1 MAKSAEI
8 RLRHMLEA
16 AQEAVA
22 FVQARARNELDGDR
36 MLSLAL
42 VKLIETI
49 GEAANSISPAIRE
62 AFPQIPWPEII
73 GMRHRLIHGYY
84 EIDLD
89 IVWEVISNDLPPL
102 INQLKK
108 ILAD

>member
-22 FVQARARNELDGDR
+22 FVQAGARNDLDGDR

-49 GEAANSISPAIRE
+49 GEATNSISPAIRV
-62 AFPQIPWPEII
+62 AFPQNPWHEII
-73 GMRHRLIHGYY
+73 GMHHRLIHGYY